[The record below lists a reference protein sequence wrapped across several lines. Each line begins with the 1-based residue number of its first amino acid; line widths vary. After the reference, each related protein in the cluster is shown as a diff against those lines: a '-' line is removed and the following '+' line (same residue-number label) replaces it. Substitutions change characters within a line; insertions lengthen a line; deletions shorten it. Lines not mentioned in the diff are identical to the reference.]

1 MMNSNTS
8 FAFRVNT
15 VVNQI
20 KHNADCCQNTSI
32 KKLLYIAAREIDY
45 QNKTSEL
52 EFVMSVI
59 EDKLRFFENLFLIME
74 EGQAKNIVAYTIS
87 LLEQRDFF
95 LGMDEL
101 DEPED

>member
-1 MMNSNTS
+1 MNSNTS
-8 FAFRVNT
+8 FAFRINT

-32 KKLLYIAAREIDY
+32 KKLLYKAAKQIDDV
-45 QNKTSEL
+45 NKTSEL
-52 EFVMSVI
+52 EFTMSVI
-59 EDKLRFFENLFLIME
+59 EEQLHFFENLFIIIE
-74 EGQAKNIVAYTIS
+74 EGQAKNIIAYTIS

-101 DEPED
+101 NEPED